1 MNEDKLNESCR
12 VLSATK
18 ESGLRCLL
26 YENTTFQ
33 REDQRSRNS
42 ISVHVHSTFIIP
54 KLHFQYAVSL
64 NKNFNNKKMKKEPEQ
79 FIFKNTFCSV
89 RKKSY
94 HQSHP
99 LLELL
104 S

>member
-33 REDQRSRNS
+33 RGDQRSRNS
-42 ISVHVHSTFIIP
+42 ISVHVHSKFIIP
-54 KLHFQYAVSL
+54 KLHFQYAVSP
-64 NKNFNNKKMKKEPEQ
+64 NKNINNKKMKK
-79 FIFKNTFCSV
+79 KHV
-89 RKKSY
+89 
-94 HQSHP
+94 
-99 LLELL
+99 
-104 S
+104 